1 VVGLRLYV
9 EQANHPAQ
17 ESYLRLG
24 MERTGYLVLQRY
36 PL

>member
-9 EQANHPAQ
+9 EEENTAAQ
-17 ESYLRLG
+17 QTYERLG
-24 MERTGYLVLQRY
+24 MERTGYLVLERC